1 MAAKKAKAVRDE
13 GAAAGK
19 KTTEPALSRG
29 QKAAATR
36 KANKA
41 REAQAAPEASNDKD
55 GEKANDGKN
64 SDGGKAAE
72 NKKADDGKDKNSKE
86 VGDSNGANKDKKV
99 KAGTADR
106 DQREVEALG
115 AKVNKGWLADVEE
128 SDSDS
133 QSEASMDTQ
142 NRLFSGYEKGNLKP
156 TSGAKHREADA
167 GRNAAAGPPPDP
179 KKFNAPDTK
188 AAERALADRR
198 QQDHEQREKR
208 QRDEDV
214 EAALKRYTASATVE
228 RDPDERHY
236 DTTSG
241 GRFVK
246 SIIGAANIVR
256 RKLMVVQDEDFRQAT
271 MLKEGARQMAYF
283 VLNLDSEMMAAGFG
297 PAIRLRMSIMRDR
310 YHEAWSKVVQQAVEA
325 PRQVTPALLFRTSA
339 EMSVWLELTALYAI
353 RHSIGYQ
360 PYGALLV
367 GLGLPADHI
376 KTMDDDFLKGMIA
389 HGTSRSPGSDLTQA
403 CEREVAARADVM
415 ADPAGPFALKL
426 RMDGAR
432 EGLAPGSVA
441 GTAST
446 PAAPIGMA
454 TLQANASAKG
464 GDPSPYA
471 ASWISRAEID
481 RGACTR
487 AAAGA

>member
-142 NRLFSGYEKGNLKP
+142 NRLFSGYEKGKLKP
-156 TSGAKHREADA
+156 TSDTHLRHQAPRGRPWSGPKEVQRSRHKGGGTRA
-167 GRNAAAGPPPDP
+167 GRPATARPRATGEAPARRGRGGGFEAVHSVGNCGAGP
-179 KKFNAPDTK
+179 
-188 AAERALADRR
+188 R
-198 QQDHEQREKR
+198 
-208 QRDEDV
+208 
-214 EAALKRYTASATVE
+214 
-228 RDPDERHY
+228 
-236 DTTSG
+236 
-241 GRFVK
+241 
-246 SIIGAANIVR
+246 
-256 RKLMVVQDEDFRQAT
+256 
-271 MLKEGARQMAYF
+271 
-283 VLNLDSEMMAAGFG
+283 
-297 PAIRLRMSIMRDR
+297 
-310 YHEAWSKVVQQAVEA
+310 
-325 PRQVTPALLFRTSA
+325 
-339 EMSVWLELTALYAI
+339 
-353 RHSIGYQ
+353 
-360 PYGALLV
+360 
-367 GLGLPADHI
+367 
-376 KTMDDDFLKGMIA
+376 
-389 HGTSRSPGSDLTQA
+389 
-403 CEREVAARADVM
+403 
-415 ADPAGPFALKL
+415 
-426 RMDGAR
+426 
-432 EGLAPGSVA
+432 
-441 GTAST
+441 
-446 PAAPIGMA
+446 
-454 TLQANASAKG
+454 
-464 GDPSPYA
+464 
-471 ASWISRAEID
+471 
-481 RGACTR
+481 
-487 AAAGA
+487 